1 MFFFINQD
9 KVRILF
15 SIHEHLQMPYS
26 ICRLIQL
33 HASFDSDFDKHKF
46 TYLSTNRMP
55 QPTSKR
61 NFIGSEIFCLA

>member
-1 MFFFINQD
+1 
-9 KVRILF
+9 
-15 SIHEHLQMPYS
+15 MPYS

-46 TYLSTNRMP
+46 TYLSTNPMP